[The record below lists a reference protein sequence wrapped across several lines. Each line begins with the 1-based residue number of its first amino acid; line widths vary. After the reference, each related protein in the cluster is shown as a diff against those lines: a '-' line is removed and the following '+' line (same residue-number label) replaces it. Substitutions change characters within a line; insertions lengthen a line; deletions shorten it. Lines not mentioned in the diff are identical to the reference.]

1 MDYSW
6 PGCPWDFPDRNTGV
20 GCIPF
25 PTQRLNSSLLH
36 WQTGSWLMSHQRS
49 PLLFRFQLKRRS
61 WLIWSI
67 KTFKTPSISV
77 IRLSHFLIN
86 HVFTGVALFKNLF
99 LGIGVLLTSHAV
111 TVSGEQWRDS
121 VTHAS
126 FAPKPPRHPGCHVT
140 LGRAARAVQYVPAG
154 YSSYTQHLHMA
165 TPKSLTSY
173 SSGNHEFVLQ
183 VCELEEHF

>member
-61 WLIWSI
+61 WPIWSI

-99 LGIGVLLTSHAV
+99 LGIGVSLTSRAV

-121 VTHAS
+121 VTHTHHS
-126 FAPKPPRHPGCHVT
+126 PPSPHAIQAATWHWAELHV
-140 LGRAARAVQYVPAG
+140 L
-154 YSSYTQHLHMA
+154 YSMSPLVTHLIPSICTWQHQS
-165 TPKSLTSY
+165 P
-173 SSGNHEFVLQ
+173 
-183 VCELEEHF
+183 